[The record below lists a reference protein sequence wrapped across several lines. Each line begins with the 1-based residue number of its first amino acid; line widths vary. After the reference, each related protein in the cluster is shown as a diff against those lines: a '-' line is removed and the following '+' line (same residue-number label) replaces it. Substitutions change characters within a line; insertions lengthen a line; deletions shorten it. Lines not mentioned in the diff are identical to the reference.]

1 MTHQASSFEAMP
13 LELLVNVLSNMSAPE
28 DVLATIKASPAAL
41 RAFMTGSERIYAVVL
56 ETCLAPEIF
65 RELLAIVNAP
75 DHNKWLVTFP
85 KCASQTFQQ
94 SEH

>member
-1 MTHQASSFEAMP
+1 MAHQASYFEAMP
-13 LELLVNVLSNMSAPE
+13 LELHVNVLSNLTTPE
-28 DVLATIKASPAAL
+28 DVLATVKASPASL
-41 RAFMTGSERIYAVVL
+41 SAFVSGPERIYAVVL
-56 ETCLAPEIF
+56 ESCLAPEIF

-85 KCASQTFQQ
+85 LSASQIFQQ